1 MIRFLGMYTND
12 YAFTDNNGREVKGTK
27 CDVSFEFLGEDARNG
42 QIGRQGITI
51 KADPA
56 RLRFVGKKAA
66 APIADLVGLPCE
78 YQVDTTKAGKVTED
92 VVVKIRILDGY
103 FDEATGEFVEE

>member
-27 CDVSFEFLGEDARNG
+27 CDVSFELSGEDARQG
-42 QIGRQGITI
+42 QIGRQGITLR
-51 KADPA
+51 ADPV
-56 RLRFVGKKAA
+56 RLRFVGKKL
-66 APIADLVGLPCE
+66 PIINDYVGLPCE

-92 VVVKIRILDGY
+92 VVVTIRILDGY
-103 FDEATGEFVEE
+103 IDEATGEFVEE